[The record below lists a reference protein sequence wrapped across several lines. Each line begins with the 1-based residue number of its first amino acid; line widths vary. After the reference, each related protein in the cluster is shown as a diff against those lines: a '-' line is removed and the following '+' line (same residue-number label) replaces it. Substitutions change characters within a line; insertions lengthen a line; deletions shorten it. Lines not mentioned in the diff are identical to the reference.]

1 MYLRRLAEAP
11 NSPPDLAQYAVPRGG
26 GDHSAAKITSIKDIL
41 ADFKH
46 TF

>member
-11 NSPPDLAQYAVPRGG
+11 NSPPRPCPYAVPRGG
-26 GDHSAAKITSIKDIL
+26 GDHSAAKITSIKEIL